1 MALKIYPINNGNITM
16 DSSGLVLFRN
26 PGQSTIIPTLGFLI
40 TGGEEPILVD
50 TGSRNSEQ
58 YERFGMLHERTRE
71 MTIEHHLAQHGLKIK
86 DIRHIIHTHVHID
99 HSGQDYLFPMSTTVM
114 LSRRELEFAASGLMG
129 PGMYTATETKHL
141 IDRLHTRGALRLFD
155 VDGTFEE
162 EIIPGVAVRLSG
174 GHTPGSISV
183 LVETDEG
190 LVNIAGDIAYH
201 LGDQLISPLLDQA
214 AHEPTITGNHA
225 MSTLDEKRA
234 IKRALSGTRFLL
246 ISHDAPALVS
256 GGKII
261 GRFDGA
267 IDNPK
272 ADVTTAASYELLSRP
287 QLADDIVA
295 A

>member
-1 MALKIYPINNGNITM
+1 MRPEVASLAHRKSFPLPIC
-16 DSSGLVLFRN
+16 VHPR
-26 PGQSTIIPTLGFLI
+26 IPEI
-40 TGGEEPILVD
+40 CAP
-50 TGSRNSEQ
+50 
-58 YERFGMLHERTRE
+58 
-71 MTIEHHLAQHGLKIK
+71 
-86 DIRHIIHTHVHID
+86 
-99 HSGQDYLFPMSTTVM
+99 
-114 LSRRELEFAASGLMG
+114 RRELKFPTGHHHGGGHRASGLMG

-174 GHTPGSISV
+174 GHTPGSISI

-190 LVNIAGDIAYH
+190 LANIAGDIAYH
-201 LGDQLISPLLDQA
+201 LGDQLINPILDQA
-214 AHEPTITGNHA
+214 AHEPTIPGNHA
-225 MSTLDEKRA
+225 MSTLQEKMA

-246 ISHDAPALVS
+246 ISHDAPALIS
-256 GGKII
+256 GGKVV

-272 ADVTTAASYELLSRP
+272 ADVTTAASYDLLARP
-287 QLADDIVA
+287 QLADEIEA

>member
-1 MALKIYPINNGNITM
+1 MGLKVYPINFGNMTL

-26 PGQSTIIPTLGFLI
+26 PGIRTTIPTLGFLI
-40 TGGEEPILVD
+40 LGGEEPILVD
-50 TGSRNSEQ
+50 TGSRNAEQ
-58 YERFGMLHERTRE
+58 YEIFGIGAEQTEDMS
-71 MTIEHHLAQHGLKIK
+71 IESHLARHGLRMN
-86 DIRHIIHTHVHID
+86 DIRHVIHTHAHID
-99 HSGQDYLFPMSTTVM
+99 HSGQDYLFPMSTTISM
-114 LSRRELEFAASGLMG
+114 SRRELEFAASGLMG
-129 PGMYTATETKHL
+129 PGMYTAVETKHL

-162 EIIPGVAVRLSG
+162 EIIPGVAVRLTG

-190 LVNIAGDIAYH
+190 LVNIAGDVAYH
-201 LGDQLISPLLDQA
+201 IADQLIDPILDQA
-214 AHEPTITGNHA
+214 AHEPTITANRA
-225 MSTLDEKRA
+225 MSTLDEKKA

-246 ISHDAPALVS
+246 ISHDSPALVR

-261 GRFDGA
+261 GRYHDA

-272 ADVTTAASYELLSRP
+272 ADVAAAANYELL
-287 QLADDIVA
+287 QKADDIA

>member
-1 MALKIYPINNGNITM
+1 MPLKIHPINYGNITM

-26 PGQSTIIPTLGFLI
+26 PGVLTTIPTLGFLI
-40 TGGEEPILVD
+40 TGGEEPLLVD

-58 YERFGMLHERTRE
+58 YAAFGMVHERTKQ
-71 MTIEHHLAQHGLKIK
+71 MTIEHHLAQHGLNMK
-86 DIRHIIHTHVHID
+86 DIRHVIHTHVHID

-114 LSRRELEFAASGLMG
+114 MSRRELEFAASGLMG
-129 PGMYTATETKHL
+129 PGMYTAIETKHL

-174 GHTPGSISV
+174 GHTPGSISI

-190 LVNIAGDIAYH
+190 LANIAGDIAYH
-201 LGDQLISPLLDQA
+201 LGDQLITPILDQA

-225 MSTLDEKRA
+225 MSTLQEKKA
-234 IKRALSGTRFLL
+234 IKRALSGTRFLF
-246 ISHDAPALVS
+246 ISHDSPALIS
-256 GGKII
+256 AGKVV

-272 ADVTTAASYELLSRP
+272 ADVTTAANYDLLAHP
-287 QLADDIVA
+287 QLADEIEA

>member
-1 MALKIYPINNGNITM
+1 MALKIHPINNGNITM

-26 PGQSTIIPTLGFLI
+26 PGQPTTIPTLGFLI

-71 MTIEHHLAQHGLKIK
+71 MTLEHHLAQHGLKMK
-86 DIRHIIHTHVHID
+86 DIRHIVHTHVHID
-99 HSGQDYLFPMSTTVM
+99 HSGQDYLFPMSSTVM

-174 GHTPGSISV
+174 GHTPGSISI

-190 LVNIAGDIAYH
+190 IANIAGDIAYH
-201 LGDQLISPLLDQA
+201 LGDQLVSPLLDQA

-225 MSTLDEKRA
+225 MSTLDEKKA
-234 IKRALSGTRFLL
+234 IKRALSDTRFLL

-256 GGKII
+256 GGKIV

-267 IDNPK
+267 IDNPN
-272 ADVTTAASYELLSRP
+272 ADVTTAASYDLLPRP
-287 QLADDIVA
+287 QLADEIIA